1 MPRKKEVINPDRVLD
16 DQMRWK
22 RGYVQYVSKE
32 ELRAYIIK
40 YGPKV
45 KTYSERPTIFNFWKI
60 EEKYRPLI
68 IKTVQYTGLL
78 EISVY
83 WIGEGRKHKK
93 DEELTR
99 IIGVSE
105 DLKSYLED

>member
-1 MPRKKEVINPDRVLD
+1 MPKNKKIINPDRVLD
-16 DQMRWK
+16 LRLSWQ
-22 RGYVQYVSKE
+22 RGYRQVITKE

-40 YGPKV
+40 YGTKI
-45 KTYSERPTIFNFWKI
+45 KTYSEKPTIFNFWKI

-68 IKTVQYTGLL
+68 IKPIQYTGLL
-78 EISVY
+78 EVSVY
-83 WIGEGRKHKK
+83 WIGEGRKHTK

-105 DLKSYLED
+105 EDD